1 MTRPIVI
8 ACIVALVATLA
19 CTAAQRTHARSAGAA
34 GAVAVL
40 DCEAAHLDAQ
50 ALADAKAFASA
61 KVQAWISG
69 SGAANSAAIRA
80 DLAPIKSDLGRCAIA
95 GAIAAIGAALT
106 SSPGVAV
113 SALMSEPT
121 PAMRV
126 QAGYGAAVHD
136 LGWPSVKAAK

>member
-1 MTRPIVI
+1 MIRPIVL
-8 ACIVALVATLA
+8 ACIVALTATYGCA
-19 CTAAQRTHARSAGAA
+19 TVRPIAATGIVTA
-34 GAVAVL
+34 L

-50 ALADAKAFASA
+50 ALADAKVFASA

-69 SGAANSAAIRA
+69 AGAASSAAIRA

-136 LGWPSVKAAK
+136 LGWPSVKAVR

>member
-1 MTRPIVI
+1 MVL
-8 ACIVALVATLA
+8 ACIVALVATFA
-19 CTAAQRTHARSAGAA
+19 CNAEQRTKARTAGAA
-34 GAVAVL
+34 GTVAVF

-61 KVQAWISG
+61 KVQAWIA
-69 SGAANSAAIRA
+69 GAGTASSAAIRA

-95 GAIAAIGAALT
+95 GAVAAIGAALT

-121 PAMRV
+121 PEMRV

-136 LGWPSVKAAK
+136 LGWPSVKAMQ